1 MHESTADEHRPD
13 LGPRDIDLVVTDLDG
28 TLWDVDERIH
38 DKTLAALHALE
49 ELGVP
54 LLVATGRRLRSAVAT
69 LARSDLAPPV
79 VALDGAVGRDV
90 AAGRTFHRE
99 RFGPGDGMAV
109 LAAFRAHG
117 LEPYVYV
124 DRPDVDV
131 VVSREPPP
139 GQLLH
144 VRPHLAVDDLD
155 RVVAAE
161 PVLTFGLAGTD
172 PAALAAVV
180 VAAAPHADGSVM
192 PDLMHGGSACM
203 LRPKGVSKWAG
214 VLAWCAD
221 QGLDPDRVLAVGDG
235 ENDVELLTGAAVACV
250 VQDGC
255 DAALAL
261 ADHVIDPAAAGGWS
275 SILEHC

>member
-1 MHESTADEHRPD
+1 MNVTAPAPTPD
-13 LGPRDIDLVVTDLDG
+13 RAPRGIDLVVTDLDG

-49 ELGVP
+49 ERGVP
-54 LLVATGRRLRSAVAT
+54 LLVATGRRLRSAVTT
-69 LARSDLAPPV
+69 LARSDLTPPV
-79 VALDGAVGRDV
+79 VALDGAVGLDV

-99 RFGPGDGMAV
+99 RFEPADGAGV

-117 LEPYVYV
+117 LEPCVYV

-131 VVSREPPP
+131 VVGREPPE
-139 GQLLH
+139 GHLLH

-155 RVVAAE
+155 RVVATEA
-161 PVLTFGLAGTD
+161 VLTFGLAGTD

-180 VAAAPHADGSVM
+180 AAARSHADGTVM
-192 PDLMHGGSACM
+192 PDLMHGRAASM

-235 ENDVELLTGAAVACV
+235 ENDVELLTGAAVSCV
-250 VQDGC
+250 VKDGC

-275 SILEHC
+275 SILDHC